1 MLHEKYGYKYIKI
14 KKKRKIFFERK
25 KVLVYILI
33 ILPQVKLLKETNLTS
48 VFYKIPSLIF
58 FTINI
63 IYTYISKEK
72 YFKGLKWLY

>member
-1 MLHEKYGYKYIKI
+1 MKNMATNIS
-14 KKKRKIFFERK
+14 KKKKENIFERK

-58 FTINI
+58 FAINI
-63 IYTYISKEK
+63 LYTYISKEK
-72 YFKGLKWLY
+72 YFKGLKRLY